1 MLLNVLLI
9 LLPLVIG
16 YLVPLSSTRLI
27 KLINQ
32 SLGKMVYL
40 ILFLMGLGLAYVE
53 NLGSNLAV
61 IFPPVVGS
69 STRRSGSPSTPV
81 AGPAVPAVRH
91 AAGDPLVASGRFAAP
106 CWLSQ
111 AAGSKKSPFVPP

>member
-1 MLLNVLLI
+1 VLLI

-16 YLVPLSSTRLI
+16 YLVPLSSARLI
-27 KLINQ
+27 KLVNQ

-61 IFPPVVGS
+61 IFK
-69 STRRSGSPSTPV
+69 V
-81 AGPAVPAVRH
+81 AGVML
-91 AAGDPLVASGRFAAP
+91 AAITRNMICIFVEMPISLM
-106 CWLSQ
+106 L
-111 AAGSKKSPFVPP
+111 KKCVI